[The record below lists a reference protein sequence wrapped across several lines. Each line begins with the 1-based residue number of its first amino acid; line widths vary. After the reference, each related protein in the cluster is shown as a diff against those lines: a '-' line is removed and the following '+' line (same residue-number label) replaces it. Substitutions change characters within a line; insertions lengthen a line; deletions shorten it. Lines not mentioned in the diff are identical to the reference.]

1 MIGEI
6 KNLSYRPWDIKQN
19 SLKMKLIIINIA
31 RYREKDGIAT
41 GLGEDG
47 LVTFRIPGLY
57 SPKSPFVAFNNLM
70 SIIEPTLT
78 ETKGAKHLILKE
90 AQLLFSPMLSEL
102 DIHYVACMSILI
114 EATNKLVQDDD
125 KALLYQDLF
134 NALLAMK
141 NKINPYLVAL
151 KYLIKISSIAGFEF
165 NVNRCIRCD
174 GKKDIIA
181 FSFQEGGF
189 ICKNCMTPEDIND
202 LDVPEMKLFRNTY
215 LHEGYDFTGFA
226 FDEKV
231 VVSLLKK
238 INIFFEDAIGYKI
251 NTIISL

>member
-1 MIGEI
+1 
-6 KNLSYRPWDIKQN
+6 
-19 SLKMKLIIINIA
+19 
-31 RYREKDGIAT
+31 
-41 GLGEDG
+41 
-47 LVTFRIPGLY
+47 
-57 SPKSPFVAFNNLM
+57 M

-151 KYLIKISSIAGFEF
+151 KYLIKISSVAGFEF
-165 NVNRCIRCD
+165 NVNHCIRCD
-174 GKKDIIA
+174 GKKDITA
-181 FSFQEGGF
+181 FIPRRGIYLQELYD
-189 ICKNCMTPEDIND
+189 PEDIND